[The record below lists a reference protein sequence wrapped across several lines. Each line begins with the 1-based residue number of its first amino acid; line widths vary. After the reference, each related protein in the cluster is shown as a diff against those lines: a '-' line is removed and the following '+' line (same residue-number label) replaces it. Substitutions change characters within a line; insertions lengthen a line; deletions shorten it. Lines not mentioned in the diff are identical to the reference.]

1 LEDVVSSPAHFGD
14 AGMINVYDNGRLVL
28 VCSSKD
34 WRIFLPG
41 VEDYQFVWVWR
52 KLGYRWTWDW
62 A

>member
-1 LEDVVSSPAHFGD
+1 VRV
-14 AGMINVYDNGRLVL
+14 INVYDNGRLVL